1 MTSSRRTVVHK
12 RLAAALWVAWAG
24 LALAA
29 APGESKP
36 ISIGISVSL
45 SGPYA
50 AGGKYSLEGTDL
62 WVDQVN
68 RRGGLLGRPVKLVY
82 YDDKSDPN
90 TGVQLYE
97 KLITADKVDL
107 IVGPYSSAVTSAVST
122 VAEKHKM
129 AMLGPE
135 CADVKVYSRGY
146 RYNFQAQAQ
155 ASRYML
161 GALNLAKANGY
172 KTLAMLAEDT
182 AMPKAVSSEVADMS
196 GQFGITVVL
205 RETYPKGATDFSA
218 LLTKV
223 KEVKPDVVFAN
234 SFLPDAQGIFRQ
246 ARELGVDAKLFAVA
260 IGGAEPE
267 FGNLGATAN
276 YVFAATPWGASM
288 RNKNNTEFV
297 KAYQAKFHRAP
308 DYHSAANYAAMEV
321 LEAAVAE
328 VGAIDQDRLAAAL
341 GKMELETV
349 YGTYKVD
356 ARGIQT
362 GFASALVQWQDGKQV
377 LVWPESVAEGKAI
390 LPTPPWSQRK

>member
-1 MTSSRRTVVHK
+1 VHN
-12 RLAAALWVAWAG
+12 RLAAALLLSAT
-24 LALAA
+24 AA
-29 APGESKP
+29 AFAPPARAETKP
-36 ISIGISVSL
+36 ILIGISVSL

-62 WVDQVN
+62 WVEQVN
-68 RRGGLLGRPVKLVY
+68 QRGGLLGRPVKLVY

-97 KLITADKVDL
+97 KLITSDKVDL

-146 RYNFQAQAQ
+146 KYNFQAQAQ

-161 GALNLAKANGY
+161 GALTLAKANGY
-172 KTLAMLAEDT
+172 KTLALLAEDT
-182 AMPKAVSSEVADMS
+182 AFPKAVTTEVTAMAPQY
-196 GQFGITVVL
+196 GLTVVFSQ
-205 RETYPKGATDFSA
+205 TYPKGATDFSA

-223 KEVKPDVVFAN
+223 KEAKPDVIFAN

-267 FGNLGATAN
+267 FGNLGSTAN
-276 YVFAATPWGASM
+276 YVFAASPWGAAM
-288 RNKNNTEFV
+288 HTRNNPEFV
-297 KAYQAKFHRAP
+297 KAYQARFKRAP
-308 DYHSAANYAAMEV
+308 DYHSASNYAAMEV
-321 LEAAVAE
+321 LEVAVKQ
-328 VGAIDQDRLAAAL
+328 VGAIDQDKLAAAL
-341 GKMELETV
+341 GKIQVETV
-349 YGTYKVD
+349 YGTYRVD

-362 GFASALVQWQDGKQV
+362 GFETGLLQWQDGKQV
-377 LVWPESVAEGKAI
+377 LVWPESVAEGKPI
-390 LPTPPWSQRK
+390 LPTPPWSQRR